1 MNITLTGSIDN
12 LNRVKVIL
20 LKLIYWDIHYAS
32 TKFIK
37 SWDKGGAKDQVDTRL
52 VTNNE
57 PLDLEPPLVTG

>member
-1 MNITLTGSIDN
+1 MNITLTGNIDN

-32 TKFIK
+32 TKCIK